1 MPIPTPTENEQ
12 EGEFIVRCMA
22 DETMRDEYPDR
33 QQRLAIC
40 YGEWRKKDDDSEDTT
55 G

>member
-1 MPIPTPTENEQ
+1 MPIPTPTESEQ

-33 QQRLAIC
+33 QQRLAVC
-40 YGEWRKKDDDSEDTT
+40 YTEWRKVEENKED
-55 G
+55 